1 MDSPVEYLMRFADL
15 NSNASA
21 GDAVETAGVARRS
34 AARARLI
41 RTGIAAGHMYFCI
54 DVFMEMPLARNAAET
69 GLMEL
74 KIAYLSDMQWTALH
88 PAAGNQPR

>member
-1 MDSPVEYLMRFADL
+1 
-15 NSNASA
+15 
-21 GDAVETAGVARRS
+21 
-34 AARARLI
+34 
-41 RTGIAAGHMYFCI
+41 MYFCI

-74 KIAYLSDMQWTALH
+74 KIAYLSGMQWTALH

>member
-1 MDSPVEYLMRFADL
+1 MRFADL

-41 RTGIAAGHMYFCI
+41 RTGIAAGRMYFCI